1 MSAKSKSPLS
11 GKPSTKA
18 SPATP
23 QVGKPSRGVVKPVAT
38 STSSPQNG
46 GLSVDRSSKPIA
58 SKTTINRLSPKISTP
73 PDKKPTS
80 TLKPSE
86 LQAELNLAQE
96 DLKKA
101 NDKLVLVEREK
112 AEALEEV
119 KEAQRLSDE
128 ANENLRKAL
137 AAQKLAEENSEIE
150 KFRAVEIEQAG
161 VEAAQKKEE
170 EWWKDL
176 EAVRNKH
183 TVDVSALLSATLE
196 LQKLKQE
203 LAMTCDAKNQAL
215 SHADEATKLAEIHVD
230 KVKALASEM
239 AHLKSVLDSRIEME
253 AIENNKLVSDLKSE
267 IDSLRQELQ
276 KVKIL
281 EEKLAEKEANLEQLS
296 VDVEAAKIAEF
307 YACKLVEEFHGR
319 VEELKSQAEE
329 ANRLE
334 KSASESLESVMQ
346 QLGKSKDLLCNAEY
360 EILSLKENVSLLEI
374 SNGKQ
379 KRDLEESV
387 RCFELAKEEASQM
400 VKKVEFLES
409 EIENVGEERTK
420 ALTNEKLATASAR
433 TLLEEKNK
441 LVNEL
446 EISREEE
453 EKSKKA
459 LESLAS
465 ALHEVSTEARDAKE
479 KLISIQLDRENY
491 ETQIDDLRLVL
502 KATTEKYES
511 MLDDAKQDIDALT
524 NSIQHS
530 NQDYDNLKAEFDQKE
545 LHLIDAVKKSEE
557 EKSGL
562 ENEISRLI
570 DLLQVTEEKVCAIKE
585 EGDNWKKS
593 FKEADS
599 EVIHLKEVL
608 DEVKS
613 ESMRVKEDS
622 IDRENK
628 LKKIILENEE
638 LRQRETD
645 SSIKVEVLTKQLEE
659 ALAKKKGEENLDL
672 TDSEKEYDVLPKWTS
687 FMKEKPSEFRVKNS
701 NGKLKEKGSGN
712 SAEVLDLE
720 MWESCKIDEK
730 DLSIEDEVESK
741 TTEGSVDLENGGT
754 SPSKS
759 SSEKKKKPLLQK
771 FGSLLKKKST
781 TNQK

>member
-1 MSAKSKSPLS
+1 MSAKSKSALS

-23 QVGKPSRGVVKPVAT
+23 QAGKPSRGVVKPVAT

-46 GLSVDRSSKPIA
+46 GLSVDRSSKPVA
-58 SKTTINRLSPKISTP
+58 LKTTINRLSPKISTP
-73 PDKKPTS
+73 PDKKTTS

-101 NDKLVLVEREK
+101 NDKLVLVEKEK
-112 AEALEEV
+112 AEALDEV

-170 EWWKDL
+170 EWRKDL
-176 EAVRNKH
+176 EAVRNEH

-267 IDSLRQELQ
+267 IDTLREELQ

-346 QLGKSKDLLCNAEY
+346 QLGKSKELLRDAEF

-400 VKKVEFLES
+400 AKKVEFLES
-409 EIENVGEERTK
+409 EIENVGEEKTK
-420 ALTNEKLATASAR
+420 ALANEKLATAGAR
-433 TLLEEKNK
+433 TLLDEKNK

-479 KLISIQLDRENY
+479 KLISIQLERENY
-491 ETQIDDLRLVL
+491 ETQIEDLRLVL

-545 LHLIDAVKKSEE
+545 LHLMDAVKKSEE

-562 ENEISRLI
+562 ETEISRLI
-570 DLLQVTEEKVCAIKE
+570 DLLQVTEEKACAIKE

-613 ESMRVKEDS
+613 ESMRLKEDS
-622 IDRENK
+622 IDRENE

-638 LRQRETD
+638 LRKRETD

-741 TTEGSVDLENGGT
+741 TTEGSADLENGGT

>member
-1 MSAKSKSPLS
+1 
-11 GKPSTKA
+11 
-18 SPATP
+18 
-23 QVGKPSRGVVKPVAT
+23 
-38 STSSPQNG
+38 
-46 GLSVDRSSKPIA
+46 
-58 SKTTINRLSPKISTP
+58 
-73 PDKKPTS
+73 
-80 TLKPSE
+80 
-86 LQAELNLAQE
+86 
-96 DLKKA
+96 
-101 NDKLVLVEREK
+101 
-112 AEALEEV
+112 
-119 KEAQRLSDE
+119 
-128 ANENLRKAL
+128 
-137 AAQKLAEENSEIE
+137 
-150 KFRAVEIEQAG
+150 
-161 VEAAQKKEE
+161 
-170 EWWKDL
+170 
-176 EAVRNKH
+176 
-183 TVDVSALLSATLE
+183 
-196 LQKLKQE
+196 
-203 LAMTCDAKNQAL
+203 
-215 SHADEATKLAEIHVD
+215 
-230 KVKALASEM
+230 
-239 AHLKSVLDSRIEME
+239 ME

-267 IDSLRQELQ
+267 IDTLREELQ

-346 QLGKSKDLLCNAEY
+346 QLGKSKELLRDAEF

-400 VKKVEFLES
+400 AKKVEFLES
-409 EIENVGEERTK
+409 EIENVGEEKTK
-420 ALTNEKLATASAR
+420 ALANEKLATAGAR
-433 TLLEEKNK
+433 TLLDEKNK

-479 KLISIQLDRENY
+479 KLISIQLERENY
-491 ETQIDDLRLVL
+491 ETQIEDLRLVL

-545 LHLIDAVKKSEE
+545 LHLMDAVKKSEE

-562 ENEISRLI
+562 ETEISRLI
-570 DLLQVTEEKVCAIKE
+570 DLLQATEEKACAIKE

-613 ESMRVKEDS
+613 ESMRLKEDS
-622 IDRENK
+622 IDRENE

-638 LRQRETD
+638 LRKRETD

-741 TTEGSVDLENGGT
+741 TTEGSADLENGGT